1 MTAVQ
6 FKLCLFI
13 GCPQMHVME
22 PQCSTS
28 VTFLFVVK
36 LHHIPASHTCIIY
49 ISYIFIFCTI
59 YIFSKEKNS
68 KTLPLP
74 LLDLKSIER
83 PCMIPLRLSAVF

>member
-1 MTAVQ
+1 MTVVQ

-59 YIFSKEKNS
+59 YIFSKEKNCKS
-68 KTLPLP
+68 LPLP
-74 LLDLKSIER
+74 CWI
-83 PCMIPLRLSAVF
+83 